1 MTVTEAVA
9 KAKELFGIEPSAAY
23 KGIETADDFVFA
35 VQTDTTNQAAEG
47 NWIVCADHVKE
58 HSGALNVSTSDNTY
72 IRSGTGTTKGAT
84 QRTLTINGDRCVG
97 DAFQD
102 FLLSHKIAFGSGQSV
117 VVPYIYFS
125 LRTGKGR
132 EGHWHTDPDL
142 GQGRRRGCKRHLCLR
157 FQGLRHSYGVHLRP
171 RLTSHI
177 SPRHPLAGALF
188 IGGKYHMIICNLEFE
203 FSALNAD
210 DIDRMEAASK
220 QQISRAKAEAKRLEQ
235 ENASY
240 SDILRSQCRVLMDYF
255 DAVLGDGAS
264 QRLGLTGS
272 DLGKCTQVATE
283 FKAAIEAEKA
293 AAQAAVT
300 VPLKPQGN
308 RAQRRAENKHKH
320 KPSVG
325 YPAAQPDKAARRKQL
340 LAELAALE
348 NG

>member
-1 MTVTEAVA
+1 
-9 KAKELFGIEPSAAY
+9 
-23 KGIETADDFVFA
+23 
-35 VQTDTTNQAAEG
+35 
-47 NWIVCADHVKE
+47 
-58 HSGALNVSTSDNTY
+58 
-72 IRSGTGTTKGAT
+72 
-84 QRTLTINGDRCVG
+84 
-97 DAFQD
+97 
-102 FLLSHKIAFGSGQSV
+102 
-117 VVPYIYFS
+117 
-125 LRTGKGR
+125 
-132 EGHWHTDPDL
+132 
-142 GQGRRRGCKRHLCLR
+142 
-157 FQGLRHSYGVHLRP
+157 
-171 RLTSHI
+171 
-177 SPRHPLAGALF
+177 
-188 IGGKYHMIICNLEFE
+188 MIICNLEFE

-220 QQISRAKAEAKRLEQ
+220 QQISRAKAEAKRMEQ

-300 VPLKPQGN
+300 VQPVQGN
-308 RAQRRAENKHKH
+308 RAQRRAEKKHKH

-325 YPAAQPDKAARRKQL
+325 YPAAQPDKAERRKQL

>member
-1 MTVTEAVA
+1 
-9 KAKELFGIEPSAAY
+9 
-23 KGIETADDFVFA
+23 
-35 VQTDTTNQAAEG
+35 
-47 NWIVCADHVKE
+47 
-58 HSGALNVSTSDNTY
+58 
-72 IRSGTGTTKGAT
+72 
-84 QRTLTINGDRCVG
+84 
-97 DAFQD
+97 
-102 FLLSHKIAFGSGQSV
+102 
-117 VVPYIYFS
+117 
-125 LRTGKGR
+125 
-132 EGHWHTDPDL
+132 
-142 GQGRRRGCKRHLCLR
+142 
-157 FQGLRHSYGVHLRP
+157 
-171 RLTSHI
+171 
-177 SPRHPLAGALF
+177 
-188 IGGKYHMIICNLEFE
+188 MIICNQEFN

-240 SDILRSQCRVLMDYF
+240 SDILRRQCRVLMDYF
-255 DAVLGDGAS
+255 DEVLGDGAS

-300 VPLKPQGN
+300 VQPVQGN
-308 RAQRRAENKHKH
+308 RAQRRAEKKHKH
-320 KPSVG
+320 KPLVG

>member
-1 MTVTEAVA
+1 
-9 KAKELFGIEPSAAY
+9 
-23 KGIETADDFVFA
+23 
-35 VQTDTTNQAAEG
+35 
-47 NWIVCADHVKE
+47 
-58 HSGALNVSTSDNTY
+58 
-72 IRSGTGTTKGAT
+72 
-84 QRTLTINGDRCVG
+84 
-97 DAFQD
+97 
-102 FLLSHKIAFGSGQSV
+102 
-117 VVPYIYFS
+117 
-125 LRTGKGR
+125 
-132 EGHWHTDPDL
+132 
-142 GQGRRRGCKRHLCLR
+142 
-157 FQGLRHSYGVHLRP
+157 
-171 RLTSHI
+171 
-177 SPRHPLAGALF
+177 
-188 IGGKYHMIICNLEFE
+188 MIICNQEFN

-283 FKAAIEAEKA
+283 FKAAIEVEKA
-293 AAQAAVT
+293 TAQAAIT
-300 VPLKPQGN
+300 VPPVQGN
-308 RAQRRAENKHKH
+308 RAQRRADNKHKH
-320 KPSVG
+320 KPPVG

>member
-1 MTVTEAVA
+1 
-9 KAKELFGIEPSAAY
+9 
-23 KGIETADDFVFA
+23 
-35 VQTDTTNQAAEG
+35 
-47 NWIVCADHVKE
+47 
-58 HSGALNVSTSDNTY
+58 
-72 IRSGTGTTKGAT
+72 
-84 QRTLTINGDRCVG
+84 
-97 DAFQD
+97 
-102 FLLSHKIAFGSGQSV
+102 
-117 VVPYIYFS
+117 
-125 LRTGKGR
+125 
-132 EGHWHTDPDL
+132 
-142 GQGRRRGCKRHLCLR
+142 
-157 FQGLRHSYGVHLRP
+157 
-171 RLTSHI
+171 
-177 SPRHPLAGALF
+177 
-188 IGGKYHMIICNLEFE
+188 MIICNLEFE

-283 FKAAIEAEKA
+283 FKAAIEAEKVT
-293 AAQAAVT
+293 AQAAVT
-300 VPLKPQGN
+300 VQPVQGN

-320 KPSVG
+320 KPSVS

>member
-1 MTVTEAVA
+1 
-9 KAKELFGIEPSAAY
+9 
-23 KGIETADDFVFA
+23 
-35 VQTDTTNQAAEG
+35 
-47 NWIVCADHVKE
+47 
-58 HSGALNVSTSDNTY
+58 
-72 IRSGTGTTKGAT
+72 
-84 QRTLTINGDRCVG
+84 
-97 DAFQD
+97 
-102 FLLSHKIAFGSGQSV
+102 
-117 VVPYIYFS
+117 
-125 LRTGKGR
+125 
-132 EGHWHTDPDL
+132 
-142 GQGRRRGCKRHLCLR
+142 
-157 FQGLRHSYGVHLRP
+157 
-171 RLTSHI
+171 
-177 SPRHPLAGALF
+177 
-188 IGGKYHMIICNLEFE
+188 MIICNLEFE

-255 DAVLGDGAS
+255 DTVLGDGAS

-283 FKAAIEAEKA
+283 FKAAIEAEK
-293 AAQAAVT
+293 AAVT

>member
-1 MTVTEAVA
+1 
-9 KAKELFGIEPSAAY
+9 
-23 KGIETADDFVFA
+23 
-35 VQTDTTNQAAEG
+35 
-47 NWIVCADHVKE
+47 
-58 HSGALNVSTSDNTY
+58 
-72 IRSGTGTTKGAT
+72 
-84 QRTLTINGDRCVG
+84 
-97 DAFQD
+97 
-102 FLLSHKIAFGSGQSV
+102 
-117 VVPYIYFS
+117 
-125 LRTGKGR
+125 
-132 EGHWHTDPDL
+132 
-142 GQGRRRGCKRHLCLR
+142 
-157 FQGLRHSYGVHLRP
+157 
-171 RLTSHI
+171 
-177 SPRHPLAGALF
+177 
-188 IGGKYHMIICNLEFE
+188 MIICNLEFE

-293 AAQAAVT
+293 AAKAAVT
-300 VPLKPQGN
+300 VPLAPQGN
-308 RAQRRAENKHKH
+308 RAQRRAQRRAENKHKH
-320 KPSVG
+320 KPPVS
-325 YPAAQPDKAARRKQL
+325 YPAAQPDKAERRKQL

>member
-1 MTVTEAVA
+1 
-9 KAKELFGIEPSAAY
+9 
-23 KGIETADDFVFA
+23 
-35 VQTDTTNQAAEG
+35 
-47 NWIVCADHVKE
+47 
-58 HSGALNVSTSDNTY
+58 
-72 IRSGTGTTKGAT
+72 
-84 QRTLTINGDRCVG
+84 
-97 DAFQD
+97 
-102 FLLSHKIAFGSGQSV
+102 
-117 VVPYIYFS
+117 
-125 LRTGKGR
+125 
-132 EGHWHTDPDL
+132 
-142 GQGRRRGCKRHLCLR
+142 
-157 FQGLRHSYGVHLRP
+157 
-171 RLTSHI
+171 
-177 SPRHPLAGALF
+177 
-188 IGGKYHMIICNLEFE
+188 MIICNLEFE

-308 RAQRRAENKHKH
+308 RAQRRAEKKHKH
-320 KPSVG
+320 KPPVS
-325 YPAAQPDKAARRKQL
+325 YPAAQPDKAERRKQL
-340 LAELAALE
+340 LAELAELE

>member
-1 MTVTEAVA
+1 
-9 KAKELFGIEPSAAY
+9 
-23 KGIETADDFVFA
+23 
-35 VQTDTTNQAAEG
+35 
-47 NWIVCADHVKE
+47 
-58 HSGALNVSTSDNTY
+58 
-72 IRSGTGTTKGAT
+72 
-84 QRTLTINGDRCVG
+84 
-97 DAFQD
+97 
-102 FLLSHKIAFGSGQSV
+102 
-117 VVPYIYFS
+117 
-125 LRTGKGR
+125 
-132 EGHWHTDPDL
+132 
-142 GQGRRRGCKRHLCLR
+142 
-157 FQGLRHSYGVHLRP
+157 
-171 RLTSHI
+171 
-177 SPRHPLAGALF
+177 
-188 IGGKYHMIICNLEFE
+188 MIICNLEFE

-293 AAQAAVT
+293 AVT
-300 VPLKPQGN
+300 VSLKPQGN

-340 LAELAALE
+340 LAELE

>member
-1 MTVTEAVA
+1 
-9 KAKELFGIEPSAAY
+9 
-23 KGIETADDFVFA
+23 
-35 VQTDTTNQAAEG
+35 
-47 NWIVCADHVKE
+47 
-58 HSGALNVSTSDNTY
+58 
-72 IRSGTGTTKGAT
+72 
-84 QRTLTINGDRCVG
+84 
-97 DAFQD
+97 
-102 FLLSHKIAFGSGQSV
+102 
-117 VVPYIYFS
+117 
-125 LRTGKGR
+125 
-132 EGHWHTDPDL
+132 
-142 GQGRRRGCKRHLCLR
+142 
-157 FQGLRHSYGVHLRP
+157 
-171 RLTSHI
+171 
-177 SPRHPLAGALF
+177 
-188 IGGKYHMIICNLEFE
+188 MIICNLEFE

-235 ENASY
+235 ENTSY

-293 AAQAAVT
+293 AAQAAAQAAVT

-308 RAQRRAENKHKH
+308 RAQRRAENKHRH

-325 YPAAQPDKAARRKQL
+325 YPAAQPDKAERRKQL

>member
-1 MTVTEAVA
+1 
-9 KAKELFGIEPSAAY
+9 
-23 KGIETADDFVFA
+23 
-35 VQTDTTNQAAEG
+35 
-47 NWIVCADHVKE
+47 
-58 HSGALNVSTSDNTY
+58 
-72 IRSGTGTTKGAT
+72 
-84 QRTLTINGDRCVG
+84 
-97 DAFQD
+97 
-102 FLLSHKIAFGSGQSV
+102 
-117 VVPYIYFS
+117 
-125 LRTGKGR
+125 
-132 EGHWHTDPDL
+132 
-142 GQGRRRGCKRHLCLR
+142 
-157 FQGLRHSYGVHLRP
+157 
-171 RLTSHI
+171 
-177 SPRHPLAGALF
+177 
-188 IGGKYHMIICNLEFE
+188 MIICNLEFE

-283 FKAAIEAEKA
+283 FKAAIEAEKVT
-293 AAQAAVT
+293 AQAAVT
-300 VPLKPQGN
+300 VQPVQGN

-320 KPSVG
+320 KPSVR

>member
-1 MTVTEAVA
+1 
-9 KAKELFGIEPSAAY
+9 
-23 KGIETADDFVFA
+23 
-35 VQTDTTNQAAEG
+35 
-47 NWIVCADHVKE
+47 
-58 HSGALNVSTSDNTY
+58 
-72 IRSGTGTTKGAT
+72 
-84 QRTLTINGDRCVG
+84 
-97 DAFQD
+97 
-102 FLLSHKIAFGSGQSV
+102 
-117 VVPYIYFS
+117 
-125 LRTGKGR
+125 
-132 EGHWHTDPDL
+132 
-142 GQGRRRGCKRHLCLR
+142 
-157 FQGLRHSYGVHLRP
+157 
-171 RLTSHI
+171 
-177 SPRHPLAGALF
+177 
-188 IGGKYHMIICNLEFE
+188 MIICNLEFE

-293 AAQAAVT
+293 AVT

-308 RAQRRAENKHKH
+308 RAQRRAENKHRH

-340 LAELAALE
+340 LAELE

>member
-1 MTVTEAVA
+1 
-9 KAKELFGIEPSAAY
+9 
-23 KGIETADDFVFA
+23 
-35 VQTDTTNQAAEG
+35 
-47 NWIVCADHVKE
+47 
-58 HSGALNVSTSDNTY
+58 
-72 IRSGTGTTKGAT
+72 
-84 QRTLTINGDRCVG
+84 
-97 DAFQD
+97 
-102 FLLSHKIAFGSGQSV
+102 
-117 VVPYIYFS
+117 
-125 LRTGKGR
+125 
-132 EGHWHTDPDL
+132 
-142 GQGRRRGCKRHLCLR
+142 
-157 FQGLRHSYGVHLRP
+157 
-171 RLTSHI
+171 
-177 SPRHPLAGALF
+177 
-188 IGGKYHMIICNLEFE
+188 MIICNLEFE

-308 RAQRRAENKHKH
+308 RAQRRAENKHRH

-325 YPAAQPDKAARRKQL
+325 YPAAQPDKAECRKQL

>member
-1 MTVTEAVA
+1 
-9 KAKELFGIEPSAAY
+9 
-23 KGIETADDFVFA
+23 
-35 VQTDTTNQAAEG
+35 
-47 NWIVCADHVKE
+47 
-58 HSGALNVSTSDNTY
+58 
-72 IRSGTGTTKGAT
+72 
-84 QRTLTINGDRCVG
+84 
-97 DAFQD
+97 
-102 FLLSHKIAFGSGQSV
+102 
-117 VVPYIYFS
+117 
-125 LRTGKGR
+125 
-132 EGHWHTDPDL
+132 
-142 GQGRRRGCKRHLCLR
+142 
-157 FQGLRHSYGVHLRP
+157 
-171 RLTSHI
+171 
-177 SPRHPLAGALF
+177 
-188 IGGKYHMIICNLEFE
+188 MIICNQEFN

-293 AAQAAVT
+293 VAKAAVT
-300 VPLKPQGN
+300 VPLAPQGN
-308 RAQRRAENKHKH
+308 RAQRRAERKHNKHK
-320 KPSVG
+320 PPVS
-325 YPAAQPDKAARRKQL
+325 YPAAQPDKAERRKQL

>member
-1 MTVTEAVA
+1 
-9 KAKELFGIEPSAAY
+9 
-23 KGIETADDFVFA
+23 
-35 VQTDTTNQAAEG
+35 
-47 NWIVCADHVKE
+47 
-58 HSGALNVSTSDNTY
+58 
-72 IRSGTGTTKGAT
+72 
-84 QRTLTINGDRCVG
+84 
-97 DAFQD
+97 
-102 FLLSHKIAFGSGQSV
+102 
-117 VVPYIYFS
+117 
-125 LRTGKGR
+125 
-132 EGHWHTDPDL
+132 
-142 GQGRRRGCKRHLCLR
+142 
-157 FQGLRHSYGVHLRP
+157 
-171 RLTSHI
+171 
-177 SPRHPLAGALF
+177 
-188 IGGKYHMIICNLEFE
+188 MIICNLEFE

-293 AAQAAVT
+293 TAQAAIT
-300 VPLKPQGN
+300 VPPVQGN
-308 RAQRRAENKHKH
+308 RAQRRAEHKHNKH
-320 KPSVG
+320 KPSVS